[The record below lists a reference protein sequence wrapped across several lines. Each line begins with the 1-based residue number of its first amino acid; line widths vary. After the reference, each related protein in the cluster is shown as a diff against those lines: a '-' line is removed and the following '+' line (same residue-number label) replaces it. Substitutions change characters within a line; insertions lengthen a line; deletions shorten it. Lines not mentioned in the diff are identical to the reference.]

1 MLKNTQSAS
10 GFTLVELLLVIAII
24 GVLASVVLSSLRD
37 ARDSGNDAVIKQSL
51 ANVRAHSNVF
61 YNQNN
66 FSYDDGTNA
75 FCDSTEVQT
84 VFTGIEDAN
93 GGVAPECNDSTGA
106 WAASSVMFTSTTT
119 YWCVDSNGTVGETSS
134 ALGSGEV
141 CS

>member
-1 MLKNTQSAS
+1 MIHSKHPQR
-10 GFTLVELLLVIAII
+10 GFTLVELLMVIAII
-24 GVLASVVLSSLRD
+24 GILASVILASLRD
-37 ARDSGNDAVIKQSL
+37 ARDSSNDAVIKQSL

-84 VFTGIEDAN
+84 VFVGIEDAN

-106 WAASSVMFTSTTT
+106 WAASSVMFTSTST
-119 YWCVDSNGTVGETSS
+119 YWCVDSNGTVGETAS
-134 ALGSGEV
+134 ALGSAEV
-141 CS
+141 CP